1 MGGDTSRGAEPLMSD
16 LDRLEA
22 LRAAATPGEW
32 TTYPSRSGQPGLVHV
47 KIPDSMHPTAW
58 PADAALIVAAVNA
71 LPDLIGRIRELEGRE
86 AKLREYFVE
95 PRHDRDGSEVYQLLR
110 QDVLAILDSKG
121 EPT

>member
-1 MGGDTSRGAEPLMSD
+1 MSD

-32 TTYPSRSGQPGLVHV
+32 TTYPSRSGQPGLVHI
-47 KIPDSMHPTAW
+47 KIPNSMHPTAW

-86 AKLREYFVE
+86 AKLRAAVKVWRERYDLALGLDTLDKAYVLE
-95 PRHDRDGSEVYQLLR
+95 ECADDGS
-110 QDVLAILDSKG
+110 AILDSKG